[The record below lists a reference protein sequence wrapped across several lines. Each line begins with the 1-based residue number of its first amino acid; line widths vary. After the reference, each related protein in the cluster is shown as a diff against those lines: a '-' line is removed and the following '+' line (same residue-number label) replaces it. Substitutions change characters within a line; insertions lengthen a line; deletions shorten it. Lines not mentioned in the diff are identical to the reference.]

1 MKAYKVK
8 QIRYKLFIII
18 ELDDNMFIN
27 QLTFDTSIKTIKER
41 ESCGGK
47 KLYNNDNYSDG
58 DNNNYNCDSNNNIS
72 DY

>member
-41 ESCGGK
+41 ELWWQK
-47 KLYNNDNYSDG
+47 
-58 DNNNYNCDSNNNIS
+58 II
-72 DY
+72 